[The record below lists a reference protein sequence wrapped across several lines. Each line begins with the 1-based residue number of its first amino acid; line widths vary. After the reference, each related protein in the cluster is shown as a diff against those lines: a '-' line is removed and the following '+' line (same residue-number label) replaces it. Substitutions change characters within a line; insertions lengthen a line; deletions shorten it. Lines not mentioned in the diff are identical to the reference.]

1 MYKFLF
7 DLLTDPLGLPID
19 ALYEYVILL
28 VLNFIAY
35 KIAWDASPGGRRGS
49 EIHWSVRIVV
59 FVVLWAIT
67 YGVIAAVKW
76 LFENWL
82 LIVSVLGFIVMVT
95 AATVQIVRRF
105 KRKNEVLISKQK

>member
-35 KIAWDASPGGRRGS
+35 KIAWDASPGGRWGS
-49 EIHWSVRIVV
+49 EIHWSVRIIV

-82 LIVSVLGFIVMVT
+82 LIISILGFIVLVT
-95 AATVQIVRRF
+95 VATALIVKRL
-105 KRKNEVLISKQK
+105 KRKTSY

>member
-35 KIAWDASPGGRRGS
+35 KIAWDASPGGRWGS

-82 LIVSVLGFIVMVT
+82 LIVSVLGFIVLVT
-95 AATVQIVRRF
+95 AATVLIAKRF